1 MAATRRAAASRI
13 RNRRRP
19 VPTNGLVEGPANRS
33 FHIQS
38 RSRAASMASV
48 EAVDLLLD
56 RLLSASTSSDCAD
69 SLDKLLK
76 QCKRRRIDIQNDR
89 STRPSQQLSPEEL
102 RQKQTVEGQEEEQR
116 QSAAVDTVLQNIEA
130 LSAICNL
137 IANSTLPSQHDSSA
151 IDVDGGDILAIELM
165 LEIMPASNADNVA
178 SAQKPMTTELLN
190 KQRALKQRRDAVSK
204 TLLLFHERKKQSA
217 DGEDLKSL
225 IPSTLDCLCSNTPTT
240 YARVLSLQL
249 MNALLKA
256 SPGTLREQ
264 LMNAP
269 DGINRLVDLLGYNSM
284 APSEMNVPEEVRNE
298 AILFLTSLASSSSV
312 LARLISFSEGYDR
325 ALKIAMESGLKST
338 VATDCLE
345 LCLACAHA
353 DDVAR
358 ELFLGGGDGRGN
370 LDRLASLI
378 DLRKGE
384 RFTDKERNVWWFE
397 QLKKQ
402 EQLDDAS
409 GSASGDPTS
418 SKKEEKDARKGR
430 KLRKKDDLDAILSGD
445 GPTAAADKA
454 ATSTKDEQIVQ
465 EGPPTPFLTPNESE
479 IMNSV
484 FQLLLA
490 LMYDGEYADEVAKL
504 PSRVIDSAKA
514 KRRSRAKTVLSHDV
528 LRRTIVD
535 CAVYT
540 CPPQGIE
547 YVSAV
552 PTPELQ
558 LVALETMSVMGS
570 LGDTVSSATK
580 PPTME
585 SDKAGEEAQAGR
597 RRRERDEVSQVQ
609 HQLLFETMP
618 IYLYGQVSALERL
631 LYLCCTGAYNPF
643 SKYDSSSKSEE
654 VASRL
659 SAYSV
664 ATFKTCL
671 SSEMATQMVL
681 HALAPP
687 MSEDLD
693 ERGALEIPPVV
704 RLITTMAD
712 NLRYLQQQQDRP
724 ASTDSNKDMAAVFK
738 ATIGASGA
746 AGALSAFLSNGEG
759 DATREMLLRLP
770 PPPVPPPS
778 EESDVVENTTASS
791 LIDMILQHIATFDP
805 NAIEGESELVDS
817 TSYVTVMLL
826 QFLSEWIIGMPRAVS
841 EVLSSPS
848 SVSVGVLVRSRVA
861 KGKTEL
867 LSAKAVPALSGL
879 LLGLCLECSSENP
892 KSDTSQDD
900 GNDTAAW
907 TAETIVNV
915 ISSMGVGKFLSM
927 VDEYKERPLPLPYCS
942 GEKRSAMERR
952 DFAAWYSNSVT
963 LVRRQIVATLAGTQ
977 GDDSD
982 SDADEMGDNSGRK
995 SLKKIVASQA
1005 HELES
1010 LQAKLGEALQT
1021 ISLQSS
1027 EIKELKRIT
1036 ELGVSAETTD
1046 MVAEYTEKMAEL
1058 DKVKNDLS
1066 KEAEDQAKIHEEA
1079 LKSRENEIDDIRNE
1093 LQQAK
1098 DDTEEVRREKDA
1110 IVDELAGLSSAYAS
1124 LEQEY
1129 NAIRSSHATES
1140 TAGGESAAEGGDD
1153 PVRAGHDL
1161 ATLRDENARLNSD
1174 VRAANDWMKMAVSR
1188 MEEMGKE
1195 NESLTLSLEDA
1206 RAQILASDA
1215 SSSEEAEAI
1224 SLREIDGLRAE
1235 LEVTREELT
1244 TAREASEAQSKA
1256 NGDALKAEKELVK
1269 SLELRLEELAKPA
1282 FNRTES
1288 SSSSVEGLEE
1298 TNARQ
1303 QEEIETLTKSY
1314 DAAREWM
1321 DNAVKHVDSLTQEV
1335 ESLKVQLEQ
1344 ATETTAATP
1353 SSPNGAIAA
1362 ELKADL
1368 EAATSERDS
1377 LQATLSDLTNEL
1389 ETLRDKSETSAAA
1402 SAEAK
1407 TLRAEVDQLKES
1419 NTALVNERDVLQGNL
1434 ADFQKRAETA
1444 EMEIGA
1450 KLKDIDASSA
1460 KLAVTTSERDELKDN
1475 LTEFQTWAE
1484 TAQTRM
1490 AEMETNLQQV
1500 NDERDELKA
1509 KLEASDANRTT
1520 QDEDPGNDQKD
1531 SLQREVEKRN
1541 DEIKDLRSQLDNMQ
1555 DQLINDELANEERV
1569 EQLQATIDELTS
1581 ELGRAHETARNE
1593 SPDAGDSMNQ
1603 ALIEKELI
1611 EAKSQ
1616 VSQMHEQ
1623 LMSAE
1628 DSNEK
1633 LKNDFSAETARLN
1646 SDRDLLQ
1653 ASLVDLKA
1661 SHKEVKEE
1669 LEACRCRAMELEDAK
1684 AAAQL
1689 RVDELSEIG
1698 EEMKAYGSEEV
1709 IAITAERDEI
1719 QLRLEEVTQ
1728 ELEESRKTV
1737 EHISI
1742 ENGNYS
1748 ARIRALE
1755 QDSKSLDY
1763 QYKQMEGQLKG
1774 KEESLA
1780 SLQTALNEVE
1790 ISSKDVAKQWQ
1801 ERVDSLQKDV
1811 ATLQARLEQ
1820 QECDAAEAISQWE
1833 AQCATLEGSG
1843 EEAIKQWQERAET
1856 LEADI
1861 TTLQHAMAEKDESLL
1876 ISREE
1881 RDTLQSALD
1890 EVTKSSEDAVK
1901 LWEERVNE
1909 LDIQLEQQLKEAAET
1924 ISAWES
1930 RCTQWQERSTALA
1943 SEISSLEGRKVE
1955 SSGTISDLR
1964 ASISALEDT
1973 LAQRD
1978 ARIEAL
1984 TTQTQVLESTIQS
1997 KSAELTEME
2006 TKLNVSVNK
2015 IEAQDAQLVE
2025 HETTNSSLIEQIASV
2040 TKELVDNQGQSEDV
2054 VKQWQGRAEELE
2066 AHISELEGSIVEQ
2079 QNHANDAI
2087 GQWEARCGTLN
2098 ERIESLE
2105 LSLNNTKEGDK
2116 EVILSLETK
2125 LSNTARELET
2135 SLAKSAELEKLLI
2148 ETRESHAQID
2158 VQKDSSYQS
2167 KVEEMERIS
2176 SELEKKTIQLQEKS
2190 DEATQISYEMAS
2202 LRKRCTALEGDKTNI
2217 RDERDNLLK
2226 DVEQS
2231 RVVVL
2236 ELQEELRTSK
2246 EELQSFAT
2254 DQFSTKATEMAT
2266 QALRQQ
2272 MQEIRSQYAADQESL
2287 AAERQARLLA
2297 EETVSR
2303 LKSGE
2308 LALFSKRSI

>member
-1 MAATRRAAASRI
+1 
-13 RNRRRP
+13 
-19 VPTNGLVEGPANRS
+19 
-33 FHIQS
+33 
-38 RSRAASMASV
+38 MASV

-76 QCKRRRIDIQNDR
+76 QCRRRRIVIQNDR

-102 RQKQTVEGQEEEQR
+102 RQKQTVEEQEEEQR
-116 QSAAVDTVLQNIEA
+116 QSAAADTVLQNIEA

-137 IANSTLPSQHDSSA
+137 IANSTLPSQHDSNA

-165 LEIMPASNADNVA
+165 LEILPASNADNVA
-178 SAQKPMTTELLN
+178 SAQKTMTTELLN

-204 TLLLFHERKKQSA
+204 TLLLFHERSNQSA
-217 DGEDLKSL
+217 DKEELKSL
-225 IPSTLDCLCSNTPTT
+225 IPSTLDCLCSNAPTT

-249 MNALLKA
+249 MTALLKA

-284 APSEMNVPEEVRNE
+284 APSEMDVPEEVRNE

-409 GSASGDPTS
+409 ESTSGDPTS
-418 SKKEEKDARKGR
+418 SKKEEKDVRKGR
-430 KLRKKDDLDAILSGD
+430 KQRKKDDLDDILSGD
-445 GPTAAADKA
+445 GPSATADKA
-454 ATSTKDEQIVQ
+454 ATSANDGLVVD

-490 LMYDGEYADEVAKL
+490 LMYDGEYAEEVAKL
-504 PSRVIDSAKA
+504 PSRVTDSAKA
-514 KRRSRAKTVLSHDV
+514 KRRSRVKAVLSHDV

-580 PPTME
+580 SPTKE
-585 SDKAGEEAQAGR
+585 SDKAEEEAQVER
-597 RRRERDEVSQVQ
+597 RKRERDEVSHVQ

-618 IYLYGQVSALERL
+618 IYLYGQVTALERL

-643 SKYDSSSKSEE
+643 SKYDSSSKPEE

-671 SSEMATQMVL
+671 SSETATQMVL

-693 ERGALEIPPVV
+693 ERGTLEIPPVV
-704 RLITTMAD
+704 RLITTMAN
-712 NLRYLQQQQDRP
+712 NLRYLQQQQDGP
-724 ASTDSNKDMAAVFK
+724 ASTGPNKDMAAVFK
-738 ATIGASGA
+738 STIGASGA
-746 AGALSAFLSNGEG
+746 VGALSAFLSNGEG

-778 EESDVVENTTASS
+778 EESNVVENTSASS

-805 NAIEGESELVDS
+805 NAVEGESNLVNS

-826 QFLSEWIIGMPRAVS
+826 EFLSEWIIGMPRAVS

-848 SVSVGVLVRSRVA
+848 SVSVGVLVRSRLT
-861 KGKTEL
+861 KSK
-867 LSAKAVPALSGL
+867 LSAAKAVPAFSGL
-879 LLGLCLECSSENP
+879 LLGLCLECSSENTQ
-892 KSDTSQDD
+892 SDSPQSD
-900 GNDTAAW
+900 GNDAAGW

-952 DFAAWYSNSVT
+952 DFAAWYSNNVT
-963 LVRRQIVATLAGTQ
+963 LVRRQIVATLASTQ

-982 SDADEMGDNSGRK
+982 SDADEVGDNSGRK
-995 SLKKIVASQA
+995 SLKKVVASQA

-1010 LQAKLGEALQT
+1010 LQAKLGEALRT

-1046 MVAEYTEKMAEL
+1046 MVAEYTDKMAEL
-1058 DKVKNDLS
+1058 DKIKNDLS
-1066 KEAEDQAKIHEEA
+1066 KEAENQAKIHEEA
-1079 LKSRENEIDDIRNE
+1079 LKSRENDIDDIRNE

-1098 DDTEEVRREKDA
+1098 HDTEEVRREKEA
-1110 IVDELAGLSSAYAS
+1110 IDDELAGLSSAYAS

-1153 PVRAGHDL
+1153 PIRAGHEL
-1161 ATLRDENARLNSD
+1161 AALRDENARLNND

-1206 RAQILASDA
+1206 RAQNLSSDA
-1215 SSSEEAEAI
+1215 SSEEAQTI
-1224 SLREIDGLRAE
+1224 SRREIDVLRAE
-1235 LEVTREELT
+1235 LEATREELT
-1244 TAREASEAQSKA
+1244 AARATSEAQSKA
-1256 NGDALKAEKELVK
+1256 NDDALKAERELVK
-1269 SLELRLEELAKPA
+1269 SLEVRLEELAKPA

-1344 ATETTAATP
+1344 ATQTTAATP

-1362 ELKADL
+1362 ELKANL

-1389 ETLRDKSETSAAA
+1389 ETLRDSAAT

-1407 TLRAEVDQLKES
+1407 TLRAEVDQLRES
-1419 NTALVNERDVLQGNL
+1419 NATLVNERDVLQGNL
-1434 ADFQKRAETA
+1434 ADVQKRAERA
-1444 EMEIGA
+1444 ETETGA
-1450 KLKDIDASSA
+1450 KQIDFDASSA
-1460 KLAVTTSERDELKDN
+1460 KLAVMTSERDELKDN

-1484 TAQTRM
+1484 TAQIRM

-1500 NDERDELKA
+1500 SDERDELKA
-1509 KLEASDANRTT
+1509 KLEASDGNASTR
-1520 QDEDPGNDQKD
+1520 DEGSPENHQKD
-1531 SLQREVEKRN
+1531 SLQREVEGRN
-1541 DEIKDLRSQLDNMQ
+1541 DEIKDLRSQLDKMQ

-1569 EQLQATIDELTS
+1569 EQLQATIDGLTS
-1581 ELGRAHETARNE
+1581 ELERAHESARHE
-1593 SPDAGDSMNQ
+1593 FTDTGTSMDQ

-1616 VSQMHEQ
+1616 VSLMQEQ
-1623 LMSAE
+1623 LTSAE
-1628 DSNEK
+1628 DSNQK
-1633 LKNDFSAETARLN
+1633 LKSDFSAETARLS
-1646 SDRDLLQ
+1646 SDRDTLQ
-1653 ASLVDLKA
+1653 ASLDALET
-1661 SHKEVKEE
+1661 SHKEVRQE
-1669 LEACRCRAMELEDAK
+1669 LEAFRCRAIELEEAK
-1684 AAAQL
+1684 AAE
-1689 RVDELSEIG
+1689 VG
-1698 EEMKAYGSEEV
+1698 EEIKAYGSEEI

-1719 QLRLEEVTQ
+1719 QYRLEEVTQ

-1737 EHISI
+1737 EQISV

-1763 QYKQMEGQLKG
+1763 QYKQVESQLKD
-1774 KEESLA
+1774 KENSLTT
-1780 SLQTALNEVE
+1780 LQATLDEVE
-1790 ISSKDVAKQWQ
+1790 ISSKDAVNQWQ
-1801 ERVDSLQKDV
+1801 ERVDSLQKDMD
-1811 ATLQARLEQ
+1811 TLQARLEQ
-1820 QECDAAEAISQWE
+1820 QESDAAEAIGQWE

-1843 EEAIKQWQERAET
+1843 EEAIKQWQERAES
-1856 LEADI
+1856 LEAEI
-1861 TTLQHAMAEKDESLL
+1861 STLQHAMDDKDELL
-1876 ISREE
+1876 SISREE

-1890 EVTKSSEDAVK
+1890 EVTQSSEDAVK

-1909 LDIQLEQQLKEAAET
+1909 LEVQLEQQLKEASET

-1930 RCTQWQERSTALA
+1930 RCAQWQERSTALE
-1943 SEISSLEGRKVE
+1943 SEISSREGGEVE
-1955 SSGTISDLR
+1955 SAGTISDLR

-1973 LAQRD
+1973 LAQKD

-1984 TTQTQVLESTIQS
+1984 STQTQVLESTLRS

-2006 TKLNVSVNK
+2006 TRLNESVNT
-2015 IEAQDAQLVE
+2015 IEDQTAQLVE
-2025 HETTNSSLIEQIASV
+2025 RETTNSSLIEQIASL
-2040 TKELVDNQGQSEDV
+2040 TNELVDSQGQSEDV
-2054 VKQWQGRAEELE
+2054 VKQWQGRTEVLE
-2066 AHISELEGSIVEQ
+2066 THISELEGSIVEQ

-2105 LSLNNTKEGDK
+2105 IEINNAKQGDE

-2135 SLAKSAELEKLLI
+2135 SLTKSAELEKLLE

-2158 VQKDSSYQS
+2158 SSYQS
-2167 KVEEMERIS
+2167 KVEEIERVS
-2176 SELEKKTIQLQEKS
+2176 SELEKKTIQ
-2190 DEATQISYEMAS
+2190 I
-2202 LRKRCTALEGDKTNI
+2202 TALESDKSSI
-2217 RDERDNLLK
+2217 CEERDKLLNEM
-2226 DVEQS
+2226 EQS

-2254 DQFSTKATEMAT
+2254 DQFSAKATEMAT

-2272 MQEIRSQYAADQESL
+2272 MQEIRSQYATDQESL

-2303 LKSGE
+2303 LKSGK
-2308 LALFSKRSI
+2308 LATLF